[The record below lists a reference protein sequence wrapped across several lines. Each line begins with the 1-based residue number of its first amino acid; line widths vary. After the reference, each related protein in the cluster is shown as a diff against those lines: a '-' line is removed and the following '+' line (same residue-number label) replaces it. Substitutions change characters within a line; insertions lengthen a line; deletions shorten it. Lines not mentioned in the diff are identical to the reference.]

1 MTPKKLA
8 KKWKNRQLFG
18 VKIIV
23 HQICKISAALSNQK
37 KPVAK
42 EQGQNLKWLLNI
54 IIPIN
59 VGNNCCPEWILI

>member
-1 MTPKKLA
+1 MTPKKFA

-42 EQGQNLKWLLNI
+42 EQGQNLKRLLNI